1 MIFKRGTKIIALAMS
16 LLLSVSVICGCFSS
30 DKTTSENVD
39 APYYDPQEGIDESE
53 PISKLTDNG
62 RSEYKIVIPTDAQPV
77 EKQAAAELQKYI
89 LTSSNATLPIVTDAN
104 SPKSGDKLI
113 SIGNTSLFEEL
124 HIDVSNLNGDGFVI
138 KSEGNTIVINGQRG
152 RGTLYGVY
160 DFLEKIVGVRFL
172 WQNTEVVPSMPTIQL
187 YQMDIKEIPDFALRS
202 FYSGEVMT
210 DISFASK
217 MRMVAPRQT
226 VSTAAEA
233 YGGVYGNDIA
243 GDFHSYGYWLPYS
256 QYSDKGWHSEILVG
270 SGRQPVLSNGLNDDG
285 TINKDVEES
294 VVLEMIKNIKAYLLE
309 HKDVTYVNLC
319 QDDNQNYSR
328 NENCLRQYELFG
340 GFSGQMVVFTNAV
353 AKEIDEWL
361 VSIGDN
367 RKMYYNML
375 AYQYTLAAPVDVSVD
390 EKGNKTFTPRNQLAV
405 PRDNVCI
412 MIAPVEASYNEQLR
426 TEREGSTNAD
436 VYDNIEKW
444 QSIAKNFAI
453 FDYNIQFNE
462 PLIWFPVFEVL
473 KPNLELYKEI
483 GARILV
489 AETVKGGYDT
499 YQKHLVGY
507 LLSKLMWNINRDV
520 NALISEFNALA
531 FGEEAGKVI
540 DDFVG
545 YQGAYYKVKALE
557 GEEYK
562 EAQVLGGPKWLATS
576 DTLTFN
582 HVTELD
588 RYLERAKA
596 AINDSKD
603 YDSEQKQFYLNN
615 LLCLQIQVDYMKYVN
630 YDEVFK
636 TTDAK
641 KFEFMSNFYYNL
653 KKCNVPKFDGY
664 GNETIDSIFG
674 AMGIY

>member
-1 MIFKRGTKIIALAMS
+1 MIFKRCKKLLMFAIS
-16 LLLSVSVICGCFSS
+16 LILSVGVVFGCFAGCKPKES
-30 DKTTSENVD
+30 VD
-39 APYYDPQEGIDESE
+39 APYYDPQEGISTSD

-62 RSEYKIVIPTDAQPV
+62 RSDYKIVIPADAEPV
-77 EKQAAAELQKYI
+77 ERQAATELQKYV
-89 LTSSNATLPIVTDAN
+89 LESSNANLPIVTDAD
-104 SPKSGDKLI
+104 SPVCGDKLI
-113 SIGNTSLFEEL
+113 SIGDTTLFKGL
-124 HIDVSNLNGDGFVI
+124 NIDVSNLNTDGFVI
-138 KSEGNTIVINGQRG
+138 KSQGDTVLIKGQRG

-160 DFLEKIVGVRFL
+160 DFLEKVIGVRFL
-172 WQNTEVVPSMPTIQL
+172 WQNKEVVPSMPTIQL
-187 YQMDIKEIPDFALRS
+187 YQMNITEIPDFSLRS

-210 DISFASK
+210 DIAFASK
-217 MRMVAPRQT
+217 MRMVAPRQVMSEAT
-226 VSTAAEA
+226 EA
-233 YGGVYGNDIA
+233 YGGVYGNDI
-243 GDFHSYGYWLPYS
+243 GRDFHSYGLWLPYS
-256 QYSDKGWHSEILVG
+256 QYSDKGWHSEVLVG

-285 TINKDVEES
+285 TINRDMEES
-294 VVLEMIKNIKAYLLE
+294 VVLEFIKNIKAYLLE
-309 HKDVTYVNLC
+309 HTDVTYLNLC

-340 GFSGQMVVFTNAV
+340 GFSGQMVVFTNAI

-361 VSIGDN
+361 VSIGDT

-375 AYQYTLAAPVDVSVD
+375 AYQYTLAAPVDVTVD
-390 EKGNKTFTPRNQLAV
+390 EKGNKTFTPRNPLAV

-412 MIAPVEASYNEQLR
+412 MIAPVDASYNEQLR

-462 PLIWFPVFEVL
+462 PLTWFPVFEVL

-507 LLSKLMWNINRDV
+507 LLSKLMWNVNRDV

-540 DDFVG
+540 DDFVA
-545 YQGAYYKVKALE
+545 YQGAYYKMKALE
-557 GEEYK
+557 GGEYR
-562 EAQVLGGPKWLATS
+562 EAHCLGGPKWLADS
-576 DTLTFN
+576 DTLNFN

-603 YDSEQKQFYLNN
+603 YDAEQKQWYLDN
-615 LLCLQIQVDYMKYVN
+615 LIHLQIQVDYMKYVN
-630 YDEVFK
+630 YDELFK

-641 KFEFMSNFYYNL
+641 KFEFMKNFYYDL

-664 GNETIDSIFG
+664 GNDTIDSIFG